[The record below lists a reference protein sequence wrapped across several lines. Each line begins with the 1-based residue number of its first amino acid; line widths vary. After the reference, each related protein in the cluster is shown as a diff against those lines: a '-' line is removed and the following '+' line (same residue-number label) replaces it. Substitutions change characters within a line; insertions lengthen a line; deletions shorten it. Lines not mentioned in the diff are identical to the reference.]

1 VTPDDKGFPEVILK
15 LVGIGDSVT
24 VSLSGVHQIDP
35 GRESRR
41 FSVHPDYIHL
51 FDPAS
56 GMRLAG

>member
-1 VTPDDKGFPEVILK
+1 VILK

-56 GMRLAG
+56 GMRLAGR